1 MYNLNTEK
9 GRKIKMICIR
19 MKIKIKE
26 ILPEQYLEPVGYLAG
41 IEGIEPTGRIFEGTG
56 FDEEMLLMKGFD
68 QGTLDRFLREFSR
81 NRIERVDLKAVLTPG
96 NVRWSSLE
104 LYEEIKKEH
113 EALH

>member
-41 IEGIEPTGRIFEGTG
+41 IEGIEPNGRIYEGTG

-68 QGTLDRFLREFSR
+68 KRIFKKQ
-81 NRIERVDLKAVLTPG
+81 NRTCRPESGFDAGKCKVVFTRI
-96 NVRWSSLE
+96 
-104 LYEEIKKEH
+104 I
-113 EALH
+113 

>member
-26 ILPEQYLEPVGYLAG
+26 VLPEQYLEPVGYLAG
-41 IEGIEPTGRIFEGTG
+41 SEGIEPNGRIYEGTG

>member
-1 MYNLNTEK
+1 
-9 GRKIKMICIR
+9 
-19 MKIKIKE
+19 
-26 ILPEQYLEPVGYLAG
+26 
-41 IEGIEPTGRIFEGTG
+41 
-56 FDEEMLLMKGFD
+56 MKGFD